1 MKIVILGSIY
11 FNVNVQLDSA
21 FDLAA
26 DNEGRAVVSCGGLAL
41 DFAKKLLEDGHEVLF
56 VTSINSQMHV
66 PITRLFKKLGLST
79 DYLVWEANG
88 VGFKI
93 NLTDSSTHTFES
105 TVCGQDVIEFL
116 ESKSDELLST
126 ADVIVTDYV
135 EPRAAKLISTYNAK
149 LAWLADPDDL
159 ARFDSDDV
167 DLHIYTD
174 VPVITAK
181 NYKGVLR

>member
-26 DNEGRAVVSCGGLAL
+26 DNEGRAVVSCGGIAL
-41 DFAKKLLEDGHEVLF
+41 DFAKKLLQDGHEVTF
-56 VTSINSQMHV
+56 VASVNSQMYV
-66 PITRLFKKLGLST
+66 SITRLFKKLGLST

-93 NLTDSSTHTFES
+93 NLKDSSTHTFES
-105 TVCGQDVIEFL
+105 TVCGQDAIEFL
-116 ESKSDELLST
+116 ESNLDELLST
-126 ADVIVTDYV
+126 ADVLITDYV
-135 EPRAAKLISTYNAK
+135 EPRAAKLHSIYNVK

-167 DLHIYTD
+167 DLHTYTD
-174 VPVITAK
+174 VPVVTAT
-181 NYKGVLR
+181 NYEEVLI